1 MFSGLDGKHKI
12 VVLEDLAAWFGIN
25 YLSEIVIFKI
35 ILE

>member
-1 MFSGLDGKHKI
+1 MFSGLDSERKLA
-12 VVLEDLAAWFGIN
+12 VLEDLAAWFGIN